1 MMNFNKIISALDSE
15 MRQQIIKILSR
26 GPSNVAEIFQEINK
40 IRKAAVAYRESVY
53 RALEKMVAAGLV
65 EKYYDREKG
74 ICYKLFMRKIKL
86 DLVDGTVEK
95 IE

>member
-1 MMNFNKIISALDSE
+1 MDFHKIISALDSE
-15 MRQQIIKILSR
+15 TRQQIIKILGR

-40 IRKAAVAYRESVY
+40 IQKAAITYRESVY

-74 ICYKLFMRKIKL
+74 ICYKLLTRKIKL